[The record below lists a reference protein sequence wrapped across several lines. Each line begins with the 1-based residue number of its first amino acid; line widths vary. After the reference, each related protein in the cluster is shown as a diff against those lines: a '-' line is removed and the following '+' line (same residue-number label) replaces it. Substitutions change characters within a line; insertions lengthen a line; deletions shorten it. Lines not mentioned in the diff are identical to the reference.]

1 MKVRASFS
9 FVNYG
14 QELEARPG
22 ALALDVGFKTKPGVI
37 DHHHPDAEPECA
49 ASLVVKHPTLV
60 LGHLGEWVK
69 QGRVVEVVTHR
80 LPDFD
85 AVAAAFLALR
95 LLETGAV
102 DPAMTALAAYARLVD
117 SSSLPK
123 TVNPAATPHSILRA
137 FFADLRGTEAEANQR
152 RMQEGLAFM
161 RFLHAEAAEGADI
174 TDNRPLFR
182 AINRYEKAVARCED
196 DYFNYLDDLARAR
209 RLTLEL
215 PLAAGAGR
223 GRVDGLIVSNPSSF
237 LLKDWARR
245 DLVNSPSGR
254 GFGFLLTF
262 FRNRRVIMGVDIDS
276 GVNLKGLGGRLNEL
290 EAAKRRAEG
299 RDERARWYDG
309 NCPLFD
315 FRIID
320 SPQDGTSLGN
330 EEVIKAVLEF
340 GAAAAS

>member
-14 QELEARPG
+14 QELEPRPG
-22 ALALDVGFKTKPGVI
+22 VLALDVGLKTRPGVV
-37 DHHHPDAEPECA
+37 DHHHADAEPECA
-49 ASLVVKHPTLV
+49 ASLVVKHPPLV
-60 LGHLGEWVK
+60 LDHLGEWVK
-69 QGRVVEVVTHR
+69 QGRAVEVVTHR

-102 DPAMTALAAYARLVD
+102 DPAMNALAVYAKQAD

-137 FFADLRGTEAEANQR
+137 LFADLRGTEAEANQR

-161 RFLHAEAAEGADI
+161 RFLHTEAAEGNDI
-174 TDNRPLFR
+174 MENRPLFR
-182 AINRYEKAVARCED
+182 AVNRYEKAVARCED
-196 DYFNYLDDLARAR
+196 DYFSYLDDLARAR
-209 RLTLEL
+209 RLTLSL
-215 PLAAGAGR
+215 PLTSGAGR
-223 GRVDGLIVSNPSSF
+223 GRVDGLAVLNPSSF

-245 DLVNSPSGR
+245 DLTNSPSGR

-262 FRNRRVIMGVDIDS
+262 FRNRRIVMGVDIDS

-290 EAAKRRAEG
+290 ESEKRRGEG
-299 RDERARWYDG
+299 RDERTRWYEGD
-309 NCPLFD
+309 CPLFD

-330 EEVIKAVLEF
+330 EDVIKAVLEF
-340 GAAAAS
+340 GAVQPA